1 MRIFSPL
8 SILAMNRRRLIYEE
22 EQYLKGSVY
31 IIALLVEFI
40 DDKPFLWFVKNSYC
54 MTFPLNFQK
63 LQIPRALIGQIQQQK
78 VQSLEARLTINGGR
92 LGGLR
97 HDDFQSS
104 KMITITIP
112 KISLF
117 IQTDKPIYKPGQTG
131 NKTNHLCS
139 FMDGSL
145 NAEACI
151 SQSLANQ
158 LESPNQLATSYQ

>member
-1 MRIFSPL
+1 MF
-8 SILAMNRRRLIYEE
+8 
-22 EQYLKGSVY
+22 Y
-31 IIALLVEFI
+31 IIALLVEFF
-40 DDKPFLWFVKNSYC
+40 DHKPFLCFGKNSYC

-131 NKTNHLCS
+131 INKTNHLCS

-145 NAEACI
+145 KAAETFI
-151 SQSLANQ
+151 SQSLTN
-158 LESPNQLATSYQ
+158 